1 MKYPIPRPK
10 QMTFTG
16 KTVPAAFDAVA
27 VDAVFEPALRVFRQ
41 YACRAFGDAIT
52 AGGSLT
58 LVLQPDLG
66 DGYRISIGEQT
77 VLTAANNVGMNYA
90 FATLLQLAEQT
101 ADGMVY
107 PCCEIEDAPDND
119 WRGLMLDLARC
130 YHEIEYLF
138 AVADMCW
145 LYKISRYQLH
155 LTDDQGIRFPFES
168 LPEAVSDEHYTR
180 EQLTELVAYC
190 RDRGIVIVPEIDA
203 PGHFRAFNAAYP
215 QLFGTAPKASG
226 NETTAQSDVVSG
238 IMRAEESTF
247 RALERLFREVAEFFT
262 DSPWLHMGGDEA
274 DIAQWEDCPISTAYR
289 EQHGLKN
296 VHELYGHCVAR
307 LCRAILDMERIP
319 VVWECFAEEC
329 NDMIPKETLVF
340 SWESYYQTAPQ
351 LLAGGFEII
360 NASWVPLYVVSP
372 HTMWDANKILDWE
385 KNIWQHW
392 WEKSAAH
399 ETPITV
405 PEDAP
410 IVGGQLCVWGD
421 CMQPSRAEA
430 PRHDMLRTEFANL
443 RLRLPALA
451 EKVWTSYHE
460 VDKDAFAADF
470 SAHDALLDKLI
481 V

>member
-190 RDRGIVIVPEIDA
+190 RARG
-203 PGHFRAFNAAYP
+203 
-215 QLFGTAPKASG
+215 
-226 NETTAQSDVVSG
+226 
-238 IMRAEESTF
+238 
-247 RALERLFREVAEFFT
+247 
-262 DSPWLHMGGDEA
+262 
-274 DIAQWEDCPISTAYR
+274 
-289 EQHGLKN
+289 
-296 VHELYGHCVAR
+296 
-307 LCRAILDMERIP
+307 
-319 VVWECFAEEC
+319 
-329 NDMIPKETLVF
+329 
-340 SWESYYQTAPQ
+340 
-351 LLAGGFEII
+351 
-360 NASWVPLYVVSP
+360 
-372 HTMWDANKILDWE
+372 
-385 KNIWQHW
+385 
-392 WEKSAAH
+392 
-399 ETPITV
+399 
-405 PEDAP
+405 
-410 IVGGQLCVWGD
+410 
-421 CMQPSRAEA
+421 
-430 PRHDMLRTEFANL
+430 
-443 RLRLPALA
+443 
-451 EKVWTSYHE
+451 
-460 VDKDAFAADF
+460 
-470 SAHDALLDKLI
+470 
-481 V
+481 